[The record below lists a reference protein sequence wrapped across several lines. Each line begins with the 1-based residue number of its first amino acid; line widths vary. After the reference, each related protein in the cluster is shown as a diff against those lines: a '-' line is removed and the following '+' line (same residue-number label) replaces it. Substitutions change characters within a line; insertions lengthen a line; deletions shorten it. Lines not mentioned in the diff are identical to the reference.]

1 MEDLKEFIDE
11 FIKAFKMEE
20 DPQIWTVG
28 MTFMLVICIFMLCG
42 GACLISVMIKA
53 FSFPMLILL
62 IIGVI
67 SELYFLFTTALI
79 GCVLAT
85 LLDMYPEE

>member
-1 MEDLKEFIDE
+1 MKEFKEFIGE
-11 FIKAFKMEE
+11 FIEGFKME
-20 DPQIWTVG
+20 DDLQYWTVA
-28 MTFMLVICIFMLCG
+28 MASVLVICIFMLCG

-67 SELYFLFTTALI
+67 SELYFLFTTALV
-79 GCVLAT
+79 GCILAT